1 MEIVCTLSNF
11 DMYNNVS
18 SKVDGIVL
26 GTPFSFYANHIF
38 TEEEIMKLIL
48 LSKKDGKKVF
58 LLLNLV
64 MHEEYKEDVR
74 ILRPQTSGQSPY
86 CAKRQPHI
94 SAELFAKPSAVGNIG
109 KAKQTEVFSVGARV
123 CHAVFGAGTV
133 LSVREMGADTL
144 YEIAFDNVGTKKLMA
159 TYAKLRKI

>member
-1 MEIVCTLSNF
+1 MTHARERLLYGKTQYNPPSRFIKEI
-11 DMYNNVS
+11 D
-18 SKVDGIVL
+18 
-26 GTPFSFYANHIF
+26 
-38 TEEEIMKLIL
+38 
-48 LSKKDGKKVF
+48 
-58 LLLNLV
+58 
-64 MHEEYKEDVR
+64 EEYKEDVR

-86 CAKRQPHI
+86 FAKRQPHI

-109 KAKQTEVFSVGARV
+109 KAKQTEVFSVGDRV